1 MLPAQLYL
9 VDSTILFARTQ
20 SFLGPFPGG
29 HPGRRHVRRRRLLR
43 LRLALIVLNNCNR
56 RTLLHQAATVTL
68 SFIGRRLALIVPNNR
83 NRCTLLHQAATVTLS
98 FIGRRLALIVPNN
111 RNRCTLL
118 HQAATVTLS
127 FIGRRLALIVLNN
140 RNRRRRPRAF
150 SNTVTNQRHLIFS
163 RNIKPGVRHL
173 YLIGATLNGSNFEIQ
188 RMR

>member
-29 HPGRRHVRRRRLLR
+29 HPGRRHVRRRRLLG

-98 FIGRRLALIVPNN
+98 FIGRR
-111 RNRCTLL
+111 R
-118 HQAATVTLS
+118 
-127 FIGRRLALIVLNN
+127 ALIVLNN

-163 RNIKPGVRHL
+163 RNISPGVCRL
-173 YLIGATLNGSNFEIQ
+173 YLISATLNGSNFEI
-188 RMR
+188 